1 MHLNTA
7 SNLSNNQKFSRLD
20 IAVICRRNE
29 HGDELIRTLQKTRAR
44 VQHIWPMPDEIPVE
58 YDVVFCELVS
68 DLPKRIKGQPG
79 HSPAA
84 IIVVV
89 PANAITDHKLLD
101 NCTPHGIVH
110 MPCTPQVV
118 LDNLSLGRSN
128 FLYERRLHQRI
139 EKLDENLRSMKT
151 IEQAKVI
158 MMQRDNISEEAAYRQ
173 LRLKAMARRVT
184 IGSLA
189 SAIVDSQD
197 ILG

>member
-1 MHLNTA
+1 MSTGSSSSH
-7 SNLSNNQKFSRLD
+7 SQKFSRLD
-20 IAVICRRNE
+20 IAVIGRRSE
-29 HGDELIRTLQKTRAR
+29 HGTELIRTLQKTRAR
-44 VQHIWPMPDEIPVE
+44 VRHIWPMPDEIPVE
-58 YDVVFCELVS
+58 YDVVFCELVD
-68 DLPKRIKGQPG
+68 DLPRRIKGEPG
-79 HSPAA
+79 NSPTA

-89 PANAITDHKLLD
+89 PANATIDPKLLE

-110 MPCTPQVV
+110 MPCTPQAV
-118 LDNLSLGRSN
+118 LNNLSMGRSN
-128 FLYERRLHQRI
+128 FLYERRLRQRI

-158 MMQRDNISEEAAYRQ
+158 MMQRNNIGEEEAYRQ
-173 LRLKAMARRVT
+173 LRLKAMYRRVT